1 MNIFNRI
8 VVVLL
13 LLCLIVLSLVSV
25 VNVFANL
32 FKWSDVAVRMLN
44 STANVNM
51 YLAALILLLIL
62 LVSIILIIF
71 EFYRRKAKTVTLTAV
86 KSGEAMVD
94 LKSAAQHI
102 TEELSKAEDISDLK
116 VRVVSKSDGVLI
128 NIYAKLAKGLNVSQK
143 MQQVM
148 DKASRFASENL
159 GLKVIK
165 TNFTATGF
173 TPERVA
179 RAGKV
184 ENAPAETTITDAPA
198 KSADG
203 QNTEKSSNIY

>member
-1 MNIFNRI
+1 MNVFNRI

-25 VNVFANL
+25 VNIFANL
-32 FKWSDVAVRMLN
+32 FKWSDVASRMIN
-44 STANVNM
+44 STSNVNV
-51 YLAALILLLIL
+51 YFAALILLLL
-62 LVSIILIIF
+62 LAVSFIILIF
-71 EFYRRKAKTVTLTAV
+71 EFYKRKAKTVTLTAV

-94 LKSAAQHI
+94 LKSASQHI
-102 TEELSKAEDISDLK
+102 TEELSKAEGISDLK
-116 VRVVSKSDGVLI
+116 VKVVSKSDGVII
-128 NIYAKLAKGLNVSQK
+128 NIHAKLAKGLNVSQK
-143 MQQVM
+143 MQQIM

-173 TPERVA
+173 TPERGA

-184 ENAPAETTITDAPA
+184 ESVPVETMANNVPIENAND
-198 KSADG
+198 KD
-203 QNTEKSSNIY
+203 TEKSSNVY

>member
-25 VNVFANL
+25 VNIFANL
-32 FKWSDVAVRMLN
+32 FKWSDVASRMIN
-44 STANVNM
+44 STSNVNV
-51 YLAALILLLIL
+51 YFAALILLLLLAVSFIL
-62 LVSIILIIF
+62 LIF
-71 EFYRRKAKTVTLTAV
+71 EFYKRKAKTVTLTAV

-94 LKSAAQHI
+94 LKSASQHI
-102 TEELSKAEDISDLK
+102 TEELSKAEGISDLK
-116 VRVVSKSDGVLI
+116 VKVVSKSDGVI
-128 NIYAKLAKGLNVSQK
+128 ISIHAKLAKGLNVSQK
-143 MQQVM
+143 MQQIM

-184 ENAPAETTITDAPA
+184 ESVPVETMTNNGPIENAND
-198 KSADG
+198 KD
-203 QNTEKSSNIY
+203 TEKSSNVY

>member
-1 MNIFNRI
+1 MNVFNRI

-13 LLCLIVLSLVSV
+13 LLSLIVLSLVSV
-25 VNVFANL
+25 VNIFANL
-32 FKWSDVAVRMLN
+32 FKWSDVANRMIN
-44 STANVNM
+44 STSNVRV

-62 LVSIILIIF
+62 FVSLILLIF
-71 EFYRRKAKTVTLTAV
+71 EFYKRKAKTVTLTAV

-116 VRVVSKSDGVLI
+116 VKVVPKSDGVLI

-143 MQQVM
+143 MQQIM

-173 TPERVA
+173 TSERVA
-179 RAGKV
+179 RAVKV
-184 ENAPAETTITDAPA
+184 ENAPVETITANVPM

-203 QNTEKSSNIY
+203 QNPEKNSNVY

>member
-1 MNIFNRI
+1 MNVFNRI

-32 FKWSDVAVRMLN
+32 FKWSDVANRMIN
-44 STANVNM
+44 STSNVNV

-62 LVSIILIIF
+62 LVSLILLIF
-71 EFYRRKAKTVTLTAV
+71 EFYKV

-102 TEELSKAEDISDLK
+102 TEELLKVEDISDLK
-116 VRVVSKSDGVLI
+116 VKVESKSDGVII

-165 TNFTATGF
+165 TNFTASGF
-173 TPERVA
+173 TPERVTRA
-179 RAGKV
+179 RKV
-184 ENAPAETTITDAPA
+184 ENAPVETITNNVPIENINGKD
-198 KSADG
+198 S
-203 QNTEKSSNIY
+203 EKSSNIY

>member
-1 MNIFNRI
+1 MNVFNRI

-32 FKWSDVAVRMLN
+32 FKWSDVAGRMIN
-44 STANVNM
+44 STSNVNM

-62 LVSIILIIF
+62 AVSFILIIF
-71 EFYRRKAKTVTLTAV
+71 EFYKRKAKTVTLTAV

-102 TEELSKAEDISDLK
+102 TEELSKTEDISALK
-116 VRVVSKSDGVLI
+116 VKVMSKSDGVI
-128 NIYAKLAKGLNVSQK
+128 VNIYAKLAKGLNVSQK

-173 TPERVA
+173 TPERVV

-184 ENAPAETTITDAPA
+184 ENIPVETITDNVPMESTSG
-198 KSADG
+198 KDS
-203 QNTEKSSNIY
+203 

>member
-1 MNIFNRI
+1 MNVFNRI

-32 FKWSDVAVRMLN
+32 FKWSDVANRMIN
-44 STANVNM
+44 STSNVNL
-51 YLAALILLLIL
+51 YLTALILLLIL
-62 LVSIILIIF
+62 LVSLILLIF
-71 EFYRRKAKTVTLTAV
+71 EFYKRKAKTVTLTAV

-102 TEELSKAEDISDLK
+102 TEELLKVEDISDLK
-116 VRVVSKSDGVLI
+116 VKVESKSDGVII

-165 TNFTATGF
+165 TNFTASGF
-173 TPERVA
+173 TPERVTRA
-179 RAGKV
+179 RKV
-184 ENAPAETTITDAPA
+184 ENAPVETITNNAPIENING
-198 KSADG
+198 KDS
-203 QNTEKSSNIY
+203 EKSSNIY

>member
-13 LLCLIVLSLVSV
+13 LLCLIVLSIVSV

-32 FKWSDVAVRMLN
+32 FKWSDVANRMLK
-44 STANVNM
+44 STSNVNV
-51 YLAALILLLIL
+51 YLAALILLVIL
-62 LVSIILIIF
+62 LVSLILIIF
-71 EFYRRKAKTVTLTAV
+71 EFYKRKAKTVTLTAV

-102 TEELSKAEDISDLK
+102 TEELSKTEDISDLK
-116 VRVVSKSDGVLI
+116 VKVVPKSDGVLI

-159 GLKVIK
+159 GLKVTK

-173 TPERVA
+173 TPERVT
-179 RAGKV
+179 RADKV
-184 ENAPAETTITDAPA
+184 ENAPVETITTNAPM
-198 KSADG
+198 KSAEG
-203 QNTEKSSNIY
+203 QDPEKSSNTY

>member
-32 FKWSDVAVRMLN
+32 FKWSDVAGRIIN
-44 STANVNM
+44 STSNVNI

-62 LVSIILIIF
+62 VVSFILIIF
-71 EFYRRKAKTVTLTAV
+71 EFYKRKAKTVTLTAV

-94 LKSAAQHI
+94 LKSASQHI
-102 TEELSKAEDISDLK
+102 TEELLKAEDISDLK
-116 VRVVSKSDGVLI
+116 VKVVSKSDGVI
-128 NIYAKLAKGLNVSQK
+128 VNIYAKLAKGLNVSQK

-173 TPERVA
+173 TPERVV

-184 ENAPAETTITDAPA
+184 ENVPVETISNNIPVE
-198 KSADG
+198 SADG
-203 QNTEKSSNIY
+203 KDS

>member
-1 MNIFNRI
+1 MNVFNRI

-32 FKWSDVAVRMLN
+32 FKWSDVANRMIN
-44 STANVNM
+44 STSNVNV

-62 LVSIILIIF
+62 LVSLILLIF
-71 EFYRRKAKTVTLTAV
+71 EFYKRKAKTVTLTAV
-86 KSGEAMVD
+86 KSGEAMVN

-102 TEELSKAEDISDLK
+102 TEELLKVEDISDLK
-116 VRVVSKSDGVLI
+116 VKVVSKSDGVLI
-128 NIYAKLAKGLNVSQK
+128 NIFAKLAKGLNVSQK

-148 DKASRFASENL
+148 DKASRFATENL

-179 RAGKV
+179 GAGKV
-184 ENAPAETTITDAPA
+184 ENAPVETINNNAHIENINGKD
-198 KSADG
+198 S
-203 QNTEKSSNIY
+203 EKSSNTY

>member
-1 MNIFNRI
+1 MNVFNRI

-13 LLCLIVLSLVSV
+13 LLCLIVLSLISV
-25 VNVFANL
+25 VNVFATL
-32 FKWSDVAVRMLN
+32 FKWSDVANRIIN
-44 STANVNM
+44 STSNINI
-51 YLAALILLLIL
+51 YYAALILLLVL
-62 LVSIILIIF
+62 AVSLILIVL
-71 EFYRRKAKTVTLTAV
+71 EFYKRKAKTVILSAV

-94 LKSAAQHI
+94 LKSASKHI
-102 TEELSKAEDISDLK
+102 TEELLKAEDISDLK
-116 VRVVSKSDGVLI
+116 VKVISKSDGVII

-143 MQQVM
+143 MQQIM

-159 GLKVIK
+159 GLKIIK

-184 ENAPAETTITDAPA
+184 ENMPIETIANNVPME
-198 KSADG
+198 
-203 QNTEKSSNIY
+203 NTNDKNTGKSSNIY

>member
-1 MNIFNRI
+1 MNVFNRI

-13 LLCLIVLSLVSV
+13 LLCLIVISLVSV

-32 FKWSDVAVRMLN
+32 FKWSDVANRMIN
-44 STANVNM
+44 STSNVNL

-62 LVSIILIIF
+62 IVSFILIIF
-71 EFYRRKAKTVTLTAV
+71 EFYKRKAKTVTLTAV

-102 TEELSKAEDISDLK
+102 TEDLSKVEDISSLRVK
-116 VRVVSKSDGVLI
+116 VVSKSDGVII

-148 DKASRFASENL
+148 DKASRFATENL

-173 TPERVA
+173 TPERVS

-184 ENAPAETTITDAPA
+184 ENAPAETITNNAPIENIDS
-198 KSADG
+198 KDS
-203 QNTEKSSNIY
+203 EKSSNIY

>member
-13 LLCLIVLSLVSV
+13 LLSLFVLSLVSV

-32 FKWSDVAVRMLN
+32 FKWSDVANRIVN
-44 STANVNM
+44 STSSISVI
-51 YLAALILLLIL
+51 YAALILILLIIVSFILLIL
-62 LVSIILIIF
+62 
-71 EFYRRKAKTVTLTAV
+71 EFYKRKAKTVTLTAV

-94 LKSAAQHI
+94 LKSASQHI
-102 TEELSKAEDISDLK
+102 TEELSKTEGISDLK
-116 VRVVSKSDGVLI
+116 VKVASKSDGVII
-128 NIYAKLAKGLNVSQK
+128 NVFAKLAKGLNVSQK

-148 DKASRFASENL
+148 DKASKFASENL

-173 TPERVA
+173 TPERVV
-179 RAGKV
+179 RTGKV
-184 ENAPAETTITDAPA
+184 ENAPVENITNNVSMEN
-198 KSADG
+198 KNSS
-203 QNTEKSSNIY
+203 NTEKSNNVY